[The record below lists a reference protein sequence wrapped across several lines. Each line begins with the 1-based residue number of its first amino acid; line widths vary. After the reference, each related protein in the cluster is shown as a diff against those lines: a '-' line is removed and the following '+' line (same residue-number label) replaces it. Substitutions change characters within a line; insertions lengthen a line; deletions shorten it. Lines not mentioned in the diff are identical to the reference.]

1 MSSVIPLSTKLV
13 GVAAI
18 CIALYASLA
27 SYLYLG
33 SLKELSSLQEQ
44 YKSLQGHL
52 QEEIDSKAKLKE
64 SIKQD
69 EQHSKDL
76 QEKLSNAEKEKET
89 LQGKINNI
97 PSKRC
102 PKQQGVEYVPIEANV
117 ADIDDRLPDELIGVL
132 KQSDSQASGSS
143 SSASR

>member
-1 MSSVIPLSTKLV
+1 MFSLIPLSTKLV
-13 GVAAI
+13 GAVAL

-33 SLKELSSLQEQ
+33 SLEELSSLQEQ
-44 YKSLQGHL
+44 YKSLQRDL

-76 QEKLSNAEKEKET
+76 QEKLNNAEKEKET
-89 LQGKINNI
+89 LQGKIANI

-102 PKQQGVEYVPIEANV
+102 PRQQGVEYVPIEAGV

-132 KQSDSQASGSS
+132 KQSDSQGSGGS

>member
-1 MSSVIPLSTKLV
+1 MFSLIPISTKLV
-13 GVAAI
+13 AVAAL

-27 SYLYLG
+27 TYLYLG
-33 SLKELSSLQEQ
+33 SLKELSALQEQ
-44 YKSLQGHL
+44 YKSLQEDL

-64 SIKQD
+64 SIEQD
-69 EQHSKDL
+69 QKHSVSL
-76 QEKLSNAEKEKET
+76 QEKLHNVEKEKET

-132 KQSDSQASGSS
+132 KQSDSQGSGSS
-143 SSASR
+143 NPTSR